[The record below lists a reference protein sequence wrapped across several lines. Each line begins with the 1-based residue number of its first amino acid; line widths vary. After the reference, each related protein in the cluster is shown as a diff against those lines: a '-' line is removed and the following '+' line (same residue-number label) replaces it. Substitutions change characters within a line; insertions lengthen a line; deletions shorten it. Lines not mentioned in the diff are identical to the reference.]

1 MSVSLKNKSD
11 YLDRITI
18 ETVKLNLV
26 RYTAIQRIR
35 KEKREALRNPAGQE
49 EYLQRVFR
57 EELERAKLN
66 LGLTELRYLA
76 RSLALDV
83 LGFGPLYDPLREK
96 RITEIQVYAPDVVK
110 VEIDGDFQLTDS
122 IRFRDSDHLL
132 DILRGLVAVAS
143 ARLDETSPI
152 VDCKLPDGSRLNA
165 SISPVEVNGVFLGI
179 RKFPEFITL
188 HELVRR
194 GCLTDG
200 AAEMLKFFIDI
211 GLTVIIVGDVGVG
224 KTTFMN
230 ALADLIAPDKGIS
243 SAEEVAE
250 LQFHRRDI
258 RRLEA
263 KPPNIEGQGAIP
275 LSELVRALVRHQH
288 DWDIIG
294 ECRGAEGFYVL
305 VAMTAGHSVMTTFHA
320 TSPQDAVSLRL
331 PMLVG
336 QSEEGRAYRDIIPS
350 MIASNIDVVVQLAK
364 INRLRRVVEIA
375 AVVSESG
382 RPVTLPFFQLNENAE
397 LVRVAGEAMH
407 ALKAKRPYRFWKKVA
422 S

>member
-1 MSVSLKNKSD
+1 MSVN
-11 YLDRITI
+11 YLDKISI
-18 ETVKLNLV
+18 EPAKLNHV

-35 KEKREALRNPAGQE
+35 KEKRNTLRNPTGQE
-49 EYLQRVFR
+49 EYLQRIFR
-57 EELERAKLN
+57 EELEKTKLN
-66 LGLTELRYLA
+66 LGLVELRYLA

-83 LGFGPLYDPLREK
+83 IGFGPLHDSLRDK

-110 VEIDGDFQLTDS
+110 VEIDGDFRLLDT
-122 IRFRDSDHLL
+122 IRFRDPDHLL

-194 GCLTDG
+194 GCLTDE

-211 GLTVIIVGDVGVG
+211 GLTVIIVGDVGTG

-230 ALADLIAPDKGIS
+230 ALADMIGLDKGVS
-243 SAEEVAE
+243 TAEEVAE
-250 LQFHRRDI
+250 LQFKRRDI

-275 LSELVRALVRHQH
+275 LSELVRTLVRHQH
-288 DWDIIG
+288 DWDLIG
-294 ECRGAEGFYVL
+294 ECRGAEAFYVL

-320 TSPQDAVSLRL
+320 NSLQEAVSLRL

-336 QSEEGRAYRDIIPS
+336 QSEEGRAYQDIIPA
-350 MIASNIDVVVQLAK
+350 MIASNIDIAVQIAK
-364 INRLRRVVEIA
+364 IDRVRRIAEIA
-375 AVVSESG
+375 AIITDSG
-382 RPVTLPFFQLNENAE
+382 RPVTIPLFKLNEDAK
-397 LVRVAGEAMH
+397 LVRVHGEAME
-407 ALKAKRPYRFWKKVA
+407 ALKAKRPFRFWKKVV
-422 S
+422 